1 MFQDYGIMKRILII
15 LFLTNSLIISALAQ
29 EKTPKYLEDRYS
41 WYVSL
46 NLGNAVGRYHTF
58 LKDANKAGTKGGLVL
73 GGLMNP
79 YKRKRAS
86 PVFYGAEIG
95 FQSDG
100 RDDITLN
107 NTETVFYVS
116 NNSFWLN
123 GVARY
128 RPILWSSKF
137 NPYADAFFGA
147 KLIKTNVVE
156 QISQEET
163 QVFEGVSKIVPNYGI
178 GVGVGMKLTGQLKNT
193 YLDIGLYY
201 QQADPTKIVKRNSV
215 SINSAYVVAYK
226 QVVIPTNQI
235 VVKIGLTGF
244 M

>member
-1 MFQDYGIMKRILII
+1 MKRFLIL
-15 LFLTNSLIISALAQ
+15 LFLSNLFITRLLAQ
-29 EKTPKYLEDRYS
+29 EKTPKYLEDQYS

-58 LKDANKAGTKGGLVL
+58 LKDANKAGTKGGLAL

-100 RDDITLN
+100 RDDVDLQAQGD
-107 NTETVFYVS
+107 FYVS

-156 QISQEET
+156 QINQEQT
-163 QVFEGVSKIVPNYGI
+163 QTYKSFSKVVPNYGV
-178 GVGVGMKLTGQLKNT
+178 GVGIGMKLTGQLKNS

-201 QQADPTKIVKRNSV
+201 QQADPVKLIKRNSV
-215 SINSAYVVAYK
+215 SINSSYLVSYK
-226 QVVIPTNQI
+226 QVVTPTNQI

-244 M
+244 L

>member
-1 MFQDYGIMKRILII
+1 MKKNLI
-15 LFLTNSLIISALAQ
+15 LFLLTNLFIISVFAQ
-29 EKTPKYLEDRYS
+29 GKTPKYLEDQYS

-46 NLGNAVGRYHTF
+46 NLGNAVGKYQTL
-58 LKDANKAGTKGGLVL
+58 LKEANKAGTKGGLVL

-86 PVFYGAEIG
+86 TVFYGAEIG

-100 RDDITLN
+100 RDGVTLN
-107 NTETVFYVS
+107 AQGDFYVS

-128 RPILWSSKF
+128 RPILWGSKL
-137 NPYADAFFGA
+137 NPFADAFFGA

-156 QISQEET
+156 QISQDET
-163 QVFEGVSKIVPNYGI
+163 QVFEGFSKITPNYGV
-178 GVGVGMKLTGQLKNT
+178 GVGVGMKLTGQLKNA
-193 YLDIGLYY
+193 YLDVGLYY
-201 QQADPTKIVKRNSV
+201 QQADATKIIKRNSV
-215 SINSAYVVAYK
+215 SINSVYMVSYK
-226 QVVIPTNQI
+226 QVVTPTNQI
-235 VVKIGLTGF
+235 IIKIGLTGF

>member
-1 MFQDYGIMKRILII
+1 MKRILLIF
-15 LFLTNSLIISALAQ
+15 FLSNLLIISVLAQ
-29 EKTPKYLEDRYS
+29 EKTPIYLEDEYS
-41 WYVSL
+41 WYLSL
-46 NLGNAVGRYHTF
+46 NLGNAVGKYHTF

-79 YKRKRAS
+79 YNRKRAS
-86 PVFYGAEIG
+86 PVFCGAEIG
-95 FQSDG
+95 FQSEG
-100 RDDITLN
+100 RDDVTLN
-107 NTETVFYVS
+107 ANGDFYVT

-137 NPYADAFFGA
+137 NPFADAFFGA

-156 QISQEET
+156 RISQEET
-163 QVFEGVSKIVPNYGI
+163 QIFEGFSKIVPNYG
-178 GVGVGMKLTGQLKNT
+178 VGVGIGIKLFGQLKNS

-201 QQADPTKIVKRNSV
+201 QQADPTKIIKRNSV
-215 SINSAYVVAYK
+215 SINSAYEVSYK
-226 QVVIPTNQI
+226 QFVTSTNQI

>member
-1 MFQDYGIMKRILII
+1 MKRVLII
-15 LFLTNSLIISALAQ
+15 FFLINSLIINVLAQ
-29 EKTPKYLEDRYS
+29 EKKPKYLEDRYS
-41 WYVSL
+41 WYASL
-46 NLGNAVGRYHTF
+46 NLGNAVGKYHTV
-58 LKDANKAGTKGGLVL
+58 LKDANKAGTKGGLVF

-100 RDDITLN
+100 RDDVDLKAQGD
-107 NTETVFYVS
+107 FYVS

-156 QISQEET
+156 QISQDEAQT
-163 QVFEGVSKIVPNYGI
+163 YKSFSKIVPNYGVGI
-178 GVGVGMKLTGQLKNT
+178 GIGMKLTGQLKNS
-193 YLDIGLYY
+193 YLDIGLYF
-201 QQADPTKIVKRNSV
+201 QQADPTKIIKRNSV
-215 SINSAYVVAYK
+215 SINSAYVVSYK
-226 QVVIPTNQI
+226 QVVTPTNQI
-235 VVKIGLTGF
+235 VIKIGLTGF
-244 M
+244 L

>member
-1 MFQDYGIMKRILII
+1 MKRL
-15 LFLTNSLIISALAQ
+15 LSLIIIVNLFAIKSFAQ
-29 EKTPKYLEDRYS
+29 EKTPKYLEDEYS
-41 WYVSL
+41 WYLSL
-46 NLGNAVGRYHTF
+46 NLGNAIGKYQTV
-58 LKDANKAGTKGGLVL
+58 LKDANKGGTKGGLVL

-100 RDDITLN
+100 RDELTLN
-107 NTETVFYVS
+107 AQGDFFVT
-116 NNSFWLN
+116 NNSYWLN

-137 NPYADAFFGA
+137 NPYADAFFGG
-147 KLIKTNVVE
+147 KLIKTNVIE
-156 QISQEET
+156 QISQDERQT
-163 QVFEGVSKIVPNYGI
+163 YEGFSKIVPNYGF
-178 GVGVGMKLTGQLKNT
+178 GVGLGIKLFGQLKNS

-201 QQADPTKIVKRNSV
+201 QQADPTKLIKRNSV
-215 SINSAYVVAYK
+215 IINSAYAVSYK
-226 QVVIPTNQI
+226 QVVTPTNQI

>member
-1 MFQDYGIMKRILII
+1 MKRLLILLFIANLFII
-15 LFLTNSLIISALAQ
+15 KSLAQ

-41 WYVSL
+41 WYVAL
-46 NLGNAVGRYHTF
+46 NLGNAIGKYHTV
-58 LKDANKAGTKGGLVL
+58 LKDANKAGTKGGLTL

-86 PVFYGAEIG
+86 TVFYGAEIG

-100 RDDITLN
+100 TDDVILN
-107 NTETVFYVS
+107 TQSDFYVS
-116 NNSFWLN
+116 NNSYWLN

-147 KLIKTNVVE
+147 KLIKTNVIE
-156 QISQEET
+156 QINQEQRQT
-163 QVFEGVSKIVPNYGI
+163 YKGFGKVVPNYGV
-178 GVGVGMKLTGQLKNT
+178 GVGIGMKLTGQLKNA
-193 YLDIGLYY
+193 YLDFGLYY
-201 QQADPTKIVKRNSV
+201 QQADPAKIIKRNSV
-215 SINSAYVVAYK
+215 SINSAYVVSYK
-226 QVVIPTNQI
+226 QIVTPTNQI
-235 VVKIGLTGF
+235 VIKIGLTGF